1 MRFSTVVLKNVIRR
15 PLRAALTVSGV
26 AMAVG
31 AVVALVGIAQ
41 SFEISLRNVY
51 ESRGVDLMVVRSGS
65 VQRMGSVLNEGLG
78 AKIARLPGVKEVVP
92 CLFETVSFEDAG
104 MLGVAIQGMPIESS
118 PLAQIKV
125 IAGRRIEP
133 ADRRAVML
141 GRVLAANLD
150 KKAGD
155 AVEPVKGQAYRV
167 VGICESFNVFE
178 NGSMIMTLG
187 DLQELMDRKGE
198 VTYFSVTADRKD
210 RAALEELRR
219 RIEALAPALQALPT
233 REYAD
238 SSVEIRTARAVAWL
252 TSTIAVLIGAV
263 GMINTMLTA
272 VFERTRELAV
282 LRAIGWSKFQVMKLV
297 MLESLLLAAV
307 GAVAGTLLAM
317 ALTLVICRLP
327 ASGGLVSGNI
337 APAVMLQGL
346 AIAIVVGV
354 LGGAYPAYRAA
365 RLMPTVGLRHE

>member
-1 MRFSTVVLKNVIRR
+1 
-15 PLRAALTVSGV
+15 
-26 AMAVG
+26 
-31 AVVALVGIAQ
+31 
-41 SFEISLRNVY
+41 
-51 ESRGVDLMVVRSGS
+51 
-65 VQRMGSVLNEGLG
+65 
-78 AKIARLPGVKEVVP
+78 
-92 CLFETVSFEDAG
+92 
-104 MLGVAIQGMPIESS
+104 
-118 PLAQIKV
+118 
-125 IAGRRIEP
+125 
-133 ADRRAVML
+133 ML

-317 ALTLVICRLP
+317 ALTLVLCRLP